1 MLTHLHLLE
10 IYIYIY
16 IAPILKF
23 AISCSSVVSVM
34 FCSDYY
40 PIGTGIKCPVGA
52 KKEWNLNEVCIRKVI

>member
-1 MLTHLHLLE
+1 
-10 IYIYIY
+10 
-16 IAPILKF
+16 
-23 AISCSSVVSVM
+23 M